1 MIADTLML
9 SLTAAVFGV
18 AVMAWGFHLTPAGRL
33 SVAAFLAVPQ
43 FFVPGVPVSL
53 ADAWIA
59 LISVL
64 AFTDKR
70 VRVGRPSFL
79 LPVFILA
86 GLYLVAQLWSEAPF
100 SQTNM
105 LVIFRL
111 LGFAVLA
118 AYAMSVAADDPKNL
132 LRSFRW
138 AVPWIV
144 LQAAL
149 TAAFRFNPALEA
161 QFYASRV
168 GDFLVGA
175 AASGLTN
182 GLAINNVLDPVKAGG
197 LYVNANVAS
206 MYFGVAFFLL
216 LAAKR
221 VEASRW
227 YYLWAL
233 ISWAAVWTTSSKT
246 GAALALA
253 LPVAAF
259 LILRLV
265 RGNARLML
273 LPVVL
278 LMIPAAVWLPGF
290 IAKVAP
296 EYADNSEVSLG
307 SRGVLW
313 DAAGILFGQHPWL
326 GLGFGGW
333 TANVG
338 ALLGFN
344 SLPPHNMIIAAWAN
358 AGILAAA
365 AVVGYLVTVGY
376 SFAKKILVT
385 EDAAA
390 RRTFTYA
397 LMALAWMSIHAM
409 GDNTTLYGESR
420 TAFFAAS
427 ALAFYF
433 VGRVVPD
440 DTPGPTLKV
449 SAKSPSKSRL

>member
-1 MIADTLML
+1 MLML
-9 SLTAAVFGV
+9 SLTAAVLGI
-18 AVMAWGFHLTPAGRL
+18 AVIAWGFHLTPAQRL

-70 VRVGRPSFL
+70 VRLGRPSFL

-111 LGFAVLA
+111 LGFAVLT
-118 AYAMSVAADDPKNL
+118 AYALSVAADDPKNL

-138 AVPWIV
+138 AVPWI
-144 LQAAL
+144 LIQAAL
-149 TAAFRFNPALEA
+149 TSAFRFNPALEA
-161 QFYASRV
+161 QFYSSRV
-168 GDFLVGA
+168 GDFLVGS

-221 VEASRW
+221 AGASRW
-227 YYLWAL
+227 YYVWAL

-259 LILRLV
+259 LVPRMA

-278 LMIPAAVWLPGF
+278 LMIPAGVWLPDF
-290 IAKVAP
+290 IAQVAP

-313 DAAGILFGQHPWL
+313 EAAGILFGQHPWL

-333 TANVG
+333 TANIG
-338 ALLGFN
+338 SILGFN

-365 AVVGYLVTVGY
+365 SIIVFLVTVAV
-376 SFAKKILVT
+376 SFALKILAS
-385 EDAAA
+385 ENPAA
-390 RRTFTYA
+390 RKTMAYG

-409 GDNTTLYGESR
+409 GDNTTFYGETR
-420 TAFFAAS
+420 TAFFAAV
-427 ALAFYF
+427 ALAYYF
-433 VGRVVPD
+433 AAAGAE
-440 DTPGPTLKV
+440 PGV
-449 SAKSPSKSRL
+449 SAAMSVKVARFDKEPTRAPR